1 MGERHGRTG
10 SPGDEA
16 PAPASPPM
24 HRLEGFAS
32 ATRYKRVQAGP
43 SGSKRVQAGP
53 SGSKRV
59 QARTPPHFPFAR
71 KTDAPEVSDFCN
83 GHPPFPCSGLGF
95 FRHPLVPLKP
105 TRFFTTGVAYAFA
118 HGVL

>member
-53 SGSKRV
+53 SGSKRELLHTFRSLAKPMPRRCRTSV
-59 QARTPPHFPFAR
+59 TVIPPSPARGWA
-71 KTDAPEVSDFCN
+71 
-83 GHPPFPCSGLGF
+83 F
-95 FRHPLVPLKP
+95 FVILWFR
-105 TRFFTTGVAYAFA
+105 
-118 HGVL
+118 